1 MPVTDVNNYSNLAN
15 INTTQTTST
24 SSSSAVTT
32 ATNDALGKDAFLKL
46 LIAELSNQD
55 PLNPME
61 DREFISQMATFSSL
75 EQMQNMNTTLTGISE
90 ANKFNA
96 VQYIGKAVAFTSG
109 DGEEAVQKMAE
120 APAGSYDVI
129 LMDIQMPRMD
139 GYEAARRIRQLEDP
153 EKAGIPIIAV
163 TANAFEEDRKVAL
176 EAGMNG
182 HLAKPYDISKMME
195 TLRNV
200 LRQKDKQ

>member
-75 EQMQNMNTTLTGISE
+75 EQMQNMNKTLTSMSD

-109 DGEEAVQKMAE
+109 DGEEAVQKVAVVNHVWFD
-120 APAGSYDVI
+120 PKGSTILDTTEGEVPLEKVEGVSVI
-129 LMDIQMPRMD
+129 
-139 GYEAARRIRQLEDP
+139 
-153 EKAGIPIIAV
+153 
-163 TANAFEEDRKVAL
+163 
-176 EAGMNG
+176 
-182 HLAKPYDISKMME
+182 S
-195 TLRNV
+195 
-200 LRQKDKQ
+200 

>member
-75 EQMQNMNTTLTGISE
+75 EQMQNMNSTLTSMSE

-109 DGEEAVQKMAE
+109 DGEEAVQKVAIVNHVWFD
-120 APAGSYDVI
+120 PNGSTILDTTEGEVPLEKVEGVSVI
-129 LMDIQMPRMD
+129 
-139 GYEAARRIRQLEDP
+139 
-153 EKAGIPIIAV
+153 
-163 TANAFEEDRKVAL
+163 
-176 EAGMNG
+176 
-182 HLAKPYDISKMME
+182 S
-195 TLRNV
+195 
-200 LRQKDKQ
+200 

>member
-32 ATNDALGKDAFLKL
+32 ATNDALGKYAFLKL

-96 VQYIGKAVAFTSG
+96 VQYIGKAIAFTAG
-109 DGEEAVQKMAE
+109 DGEEAVQKVAIVNHVWFD
-120 APAGSYDVI
+120 PNGSTILDTTEGEVPLEKVEGVSVI
-129 LMDIQMPRMD
+129 
-139 GYEAARRIRQLEDP
+139 
-153 EKAGIPIIAV
+153 
-163 TANAFEEDRKVAL
+163 
-176 EAGMNG
+176 
-182 HLAKPYDISKMME
+182 S
-195 TLRNV
+195 
-200 LRQKDKQ
+200 

>member
-24 SSSSAVTT
+24 NSTSSVTT

-46 LIAELSNQD
+46 LVAELSNQD

-75 EQMQNMNTTLTGISE
+75 EQMQNMNKTLTGMSE

-96 VQYIGKAVAFTSG
+96 VQYIGKAIAFTAG
-109 DGEEAVQKMAE
+109 DGEEATQ
-120 APAGSYDVI
+120 
-129 LMDIQMPRMD
+129 
-139 GYEAARRIRQLEDP
+139 
-153 EKAGIPIIAV
+153 
-163 TANAFEEDRKVAL
+163 KVAVVNHVWFDPKEGTIL
-176 EAGMNG
+176 DTTEGEVP
-182 HLAKPYDISKMME
+182 LAKVEGVSVIS
-195 TLRNV
+195 
-200 LRQKDKQ
+200 